1 MDKGSQTLDAHSPGE
16 DKKPLLLLRCGG
28 GGGGG
33 VGAAAAGTSS
43 SPLGPRLSVTERL
56 QPFAHSILRSS
67 GLPDCVGEDTASLLA
82 SPSRLISCLAVLR
95 GREKREG
102 GFSLRKNPEL
112 VLTSQHLH
120 AYDM

>member
-67 GLPDCVGEDTASLLA
+67 GLPRLRWGGHSLT
-82 SPSRLISCLAVLR
+82 PRLAVSPYLMSCGLKRKGKAR
-95 GREKREG
+95 GRLLSPEKPRTG
-102 GFSLRKNPEL
+102 AHIT
-112 VLTSQHLH
+112 TSARL
-120 AYDM
+120 